1 MPLQFDKK
9 LKQAKE
15 AWARPIKNQF
25 GEYKKHVQGENKK
38 LKQTHDPKIRG
49 QYRIYIYEN

>member
-25 GEYKKHVQGENKK
+25 GEYKHVQGENKK
-38 LKQTHDPKIRG
+38 MKQTHDPKIRG